1 MEIEINLWFQILKFL
16 NVQNLK
22 SNHKFIEEYSVR
34 IYKND
39 LYCYKHYKKIR
50 VDKNGCEYILFRI
63 DAYFSEYSLAVKID
77 EKGYTDRDFIFEE
90 KKTKNIVVNLLEL
103 IQAM

>member
-1 MEIEINLWFQILKFL
+1 MSRIWSQTINSLKNVLLGFIKIILI
-16 NVQNLK
+16 VI
-22 SNHKFIEEYSVR
+22 STI
-34 IYKND
+34 
-39 LYCYKHYKKIR
+39 KKIQ